1 MQTLLRAT
9 AARPCYCQLQGLR
22 TPCVNVAGVQRNG
35 LIQVKSFALNSA
47 LWCNNDNFPEGE
59 VGPGNRREQKDACI
73 LNEPLAPEPY
83 V

>member
-1 MQTLLRAT
+1 MRA
-9 AARPCYCQLQGLR
+9 CLWQGLH
-22 TPCVNVAGVQRNG
+22 TLADVVAGVQRNA
-35 LIQVKSFALNSA
+35 LNRVKSFALNSS

-59 VGPGNRREQKDACI
+59 VGPGNRREHKGASI